1 MSLPIGL
8 QLYTVRDAMEQ
19 DFEGTLKKVKEF
31 GYDGVEFAGL
41 FGHSADEVK
50 ALCEKIGLNPI
61 SAHVPLDEM
70 LAAPEEVLGT
80 YKAIGC
86 KYVAVPYLPEEKRA
100 GTPAFAQTMADIEML
115 CKVAKSLGLVM
126 LYHNHDFEFQKIDG
140 KYVLD
145 YMYDTIPA
153 SLLQT
158 ELDTCWVNVGG
169 ENPSQYLLKYTG
181 RAPVVHLK
189 DFVMQGREKPQHL
202 YELIG
207 IETDGQTA
215 SDEAFGFRPAGSGVQ
230 DFPSIL
236 AASQKAGA
244 EWVIVEQDR
253 PAPGAEPMA
262 SAKQSIDYLKS
273 FAW

>member
-41 FGHSADEVK
+41 FGHSAEEVK
-50 ALCEKIGLNPI
+50 ALCDKIGLVPV

-70 LAAPEEVLGT
+70 LAAPEKVLGT

-100 GTPAFAQTMADIEML
+100 GTPAFAQTMADIEAL

-169 ENPSQYLLKYTG
+169 ENPSQYLLEYYRPRSG
-181 RAPVVHLK
+181 
-189 DFVMQGREKPQHL
+189 G
-202 YELIG
+202 
-207 IETDGQTA
+207 
-215 SDEAFGFRPAGSGVQ
+215 AFEGFRDAGPREAAA
-230 DFPSIL
+230 PST
-236 AASQKAGA
+236 S
-244 EWVIVEQDR
+244 
-253 PAPGAEPMA
+253 
-262 SAKQSIDYLKS
+262 
-273 FAW
+273 

>member
-1 MSLPIGL
+1 
-8 QLYTVRDAMEQ
+8 
-19 DFEGTLKKVKEF
+19 
-31 GYDGVEFAGL
+31 
-41 FGHSADEVK
+41 
-50 ALCEKIGLNPI
+50 
-61 SAHVPLDEM
+61 M
-70 LAAPEEVLGT
+70 LAAPEKVLGE
-80 YKAIGC
+80 YREIGC

-115 CKVAKSLGLVM
+115 CKVAKAQGLVM
-126 LYHNHDFEFQKIDG
+126 LYHNHDFEFQKING

-145 YMYDTIPA
+145 DMYDTIPA

-169 ENPSQYLLKYTG
+169 ENPAQYLLKYSG

-215 SDEAFGFRPAGSGVQ
+215 RDEAFGFRAVGSGVQ
-230 DFPSIL
+230 DFPAIL
-236 AASQKAGA
+236 AAAEKAGA
-244 EWVIVEQDR
+244 HWVIVEQDR
-253 PAPGAEPMA
+253 PAPGEEPMA
-262 SAKQSIDYLKS
+262 AAKKSIDYLRS
-273 FAW
+273 FEW